1 MNNGGPLKGII
12 SWFANNPVAAN
23 LMLLLVIVLGVM
35 EMGSIRKEAFPSIE
49 PDKITVS
56 MVYDSGSAEQAEEGL
71 TIKIEDSLEDVIG
84 IKSIT
89 STSTANGVSVSIE
102 KKTNYDLDVLLR
114 DVKSAV
120 DAISNLP
127 DQAEQAV
134 IEKAQREEHALWLQL
149 YGEMDRHNLQ
159 QLAERLKTDLLA
171 NANVSKVSISGTLDP
186 MMSIEI
192 DEGRLQAYG
201 LSLSDV
207 ETAVNNGST
216 TTRTPVLNEKNIYL
230 QLKTAQQAYERE
242 EFANIPLLTST
253 AGTEIR
259 LGDVATIRD
268 TFDDEGSVLSR
279 FGGKDSIALQV
290 ITTGND
296 DISNTVKGA
305 QQVVDQWLEDGRLPE
320 SVQLASWYD
329 RSESIM
335 DRLNL
340 LVKNALLGV
349 ILVFVMLAL
358 FLNLSVAIWVALGLP
373 FIYFGTLFLM
383 GDSVMGMSLNE
394 FTTFGLIMA
403 LGIVV
408 DDAVVIGESIYTQ
421 RAKYGDTVDN
431 TIKGTMNVALPTLF
445 GILTTVAAFYSLS
458 KVSGNLGQIYSQFA
472 VVVGICLLLSAV
484 ESKLILPSHLAH
496 LNTRQNPAKNS
507 LTKGWQKLQNTI
519 DAGMLWFTERLYR
532 EVIETALRQRYAV
545 LVLFL
550 AIFIGVASMP
560 FTGAVKLSFFPAIS
574 GDTTRANLTMQADA
588 SFGMTHQ
595 NLLTLEKAAYMA
607 DAQLR
612 GNVGDTSIVNLQL
625 LSSGI
630 QSGQVTVELSED
642 TPYSMDA
649 FTSRWRK
656 LAGNVEGALSLTIRS
671 HRHMADALRIELRS
685 SDDDVLAA
693 AGQALKQKLEA
704 IPAVN
709 GIEDNLTPGQPQVV
723 LKLNDQGR
731 ALGLTTQG
739 LATQVLQA
747 FEGQVVQ
754 RFQRSTDE
762 VEVKVRYP
770 ESDRGNPSNL
780 LAAKIRTS
788 DGSVVPLSSIA
799 TIDYG
804 FTRQSIARIDNMR
817 AIYISSDVDK
827 NLLSS
832 TELVAQLQAQV
843 IPQLLKKYPG
853 IDVHFAG
860 EAEEQA
866 ETQTS
871 MAKVSIMALLTIFM
885 LLAIPLQSYIQPVII
900 MTAIPFGVVGAILG
914 HWFNDLALGILSF
927 NGIIALSGVVVNDS
941 LLLVSRFNEV
951 KDETDNIHDA
961 ISEAC
966 RSRLRA
972 VFLTSVTTYVGL
984 APLLSETSTQAQF
997 LIPAAVSLAYG
1008 ILFAT
1013 VITLIII
1020 PSLLYVQHDISTLLS
1035 RAKQRL
1041 LAKNTAVIEP

>member
-1 MNNGGPLKGII
+1 MSNGGPLRGII
-12 SWFANNPVAAN
+12 SWFASNPVAAN
-23 LMLLLVIVLGVM
+23 LLLLLVIVLGIM
-35 EMGSIRKEAFPSIE
+35 EVGSIRKEAFPSIE
-49 PDKITVS
+49 PDRITVS
-56 MVYDSGSAEQAEEGL
+56 IVYDSGSADQAEEGL
-71 TIKIEDSLEDVIG
+71 TIKIEDALEDIIG
-84 IKSIT
+84 VKTIT
-89 STSTANGVSVSIE
+89 STSTANGVSVVVE
-102 KKTNYDLDVLLR
+102 KKSGYDLDTLLR
-114 DVKSAV
+114 DTKSAV

-127 DQAEQAV
+127 DKAEQPV
-134 IEKAQREEHALWLQL
+134 IEKAEREEHALWLQL
-149 YGEMDRHNLQ
+149 YGETSRHNLQ

-201 LSLSDV
+201 ISLSDV

-216 TTRTPVLNEKNIYL
+216 TTRTPVLNAENIYL
-230 QLKTAQQAYERE
+230 QLKTAEQAYEKS
-242 EFANIPLLTST
+242 EFADIPLLTTSS
-253 AGTEIR
+253 GTEIR
-259 LGDVATIRD
+259 LGDVATIQD

-279 FGGKDSIALQV
+279 FAGKDSIALQV

-305 QQVVDQWLEDGRLPE
+305 QQVVDKWIADGRLPE
-320 SVQLASWYD
+320 SVELASWYD

-340 LVKNALLGV
+340 LVENALLGV
-349 ILVFVMLAL
+349 VLVFIMLAL

-373 FIYFGTLFLM
+373 FIYFGTLYLM

-421 RAKYGDTVDN
+421 REKYGDTIDN
-431 TIKGTMNVALPTLF
+431 TIQGTLNVALPTLF
-445 GILTTVAAFYSLS
+445 GVLTTVAAFYSLS

-472 VVVGICLLLSAV
+472 VVVGICLMLSAV

-496 LNTRQNPAKNS
+496 INTRSKTAKNKI
-507 LTKGWQKLQNTI
+507 TRAWQQLQNTI
-519 DAGMLWFTERLYR
+519 DAGVQWFTENVYR
-532 EVIETALRQRYAV
+532 KVIDGALRQRYAV

-550 AIFIGVASMP
+550 AIFVGVVSMP
-560 FTGAVKLSFFPAIS
+560 FTGAVKMSFFPAIS
-574 GDTTRANLTMQADA
+574 GDTTQATLTMQADA
-588 SFGMTHQ
+588 SFGITHR
-595 NLLTLEKAAYMA
+595 NLRTLEKTAYEA

-612 GNVGDTSIVNLQL
+612 NNQGESSITNLQL

-630 QSGQVTVELSED
+630 QSGGVTVELGDD

-649 FTSRWRK
+649 FTNRWRQ
-656 LAGNVEGALSLTIRS
+656 LTGELEGALSLTIRS
-671 HRHMADALRIELRS
+671 HRHMTDALRIELRS

-693 AGQALKQKLEA
+693 AGESLKEKLQA
-704 IPAVN
+704 IPAVS
-709 GIEDNLTPGQPQVV
+709 GIEDNLTPGQPQVQ

-731 ALGLTTQG
+731 ALGLTTED
-739 LATQVLQA
+739 LASQVLQA

-770 ESDRGNPSNL
+770 EADRGNPSNL
-780 LAAKIRTS
+780 LAAKVRTD

-804 FTRQSIARIDNMR
+804 FTRQSINRIDSMR
-817 AIYISSDVDK
+817 AVYISSDVDK
-827 NLLSS
+827 DMLSS
-832 TELVAQLQAQV
+832 TELVAQLKDQI
-843 IPQLLKKYPG
+843 IPPLLKQYPG
-853 IDVHFAG
+853 LDVHFAG

-871 MAKVSIMALLTIFM
+871 MAKVSVMAMLIIFM
-885 LLAIPLQSYIQPVII
+885 LLAIPLQSYIQPIII
-900 MTAIPFGVVGAILG
+900 MTAIPFGIVGAILG
-914 HWFNDLALGILSF
+914 HWFNDLSLGILSF

-941 LLLVSRFNEV
+941 LLLVSRFNEL
-951 KDETDNIHDA
+951 KKESDNIHDA

-984 APLLSETSTQAQF
+984 APLLGETSTQAQF

-1020 PSLLYVQHDISTLLS
+1020 PALLYVQNDVSNLLT
-1035 RAKQRL
+1035 RG
-1041 LAKNTAVIEP
+1041 KNYLFANNATSIKP

>member
-1 MNNGGPLKGII
+1 MNNSGPLRGII
-12 SWFANNPVAAN
+12 SWFAANPVAAN

-35 EMGSIRKEAFPSIE
+35 EMGSIRKEAFPSLE

-84 IKSIT
+84 IKSVT
-89 STSTANGVSVSIE
+89 SSSTANGVSVTIE
-102 KKTNYDLDVLLR
+102 KKSNYDLDVLLR

-127 DQAEQAV
+127 DQAEQP
-134 IEKAQREEHALWLQL
+134 IIQKAERQEHALWLQL
-149 YGEMDRHNLQ
+149 YGEMNRHNLQ

-171 NANVSKVSISGTLDP
+171 NPNVSKVSISGKLDP

-216 TTRTPVLNEKNIYL
+216 TTRTPVLNEKDTYL
-230 QLKTAQQAYERE
+230 QLKTAQQAYEKS
-242 EFANIPLLTST
+242 EFANIPLLATTS
-253 AGTEIR
+253 GTEIR
-259 LGDVATIRD
+259 LGDVATIKD

-279 FGGKDSIALQV
+279 FDGKDSIALQV

-305 QQVVDQWLEDGRLPE
+305 QKVVDQWIADARLPE

-349 ILVFVMLAL
+349 VLVFIMLAL

-421 RAKYGDTVDN
+421 REKYGDTLDN

-445 GILTTVAAFYSLS
+445 GVLTTVAAFYSLS
-458 KVSGNLGQIYSQFA
+458 KVSGNLGKIYAQFA

-496 LNTRQNPAKNS
+496 LNTRKKSAKNRLS
-507 LTKGWQKLQNTI
+507 RAWQKLQNTI
-519 DAGMLWFTERLYR
+519 DVGVQWFTEHCYR
-532 EVIETALRQRYAV
+532 SVIETALRQRYAV

-550 AIFIGVASMP
+550 AIFIGVVSMP
-560 FTGAVKLSFFPAIS
+560 FTGAVKMSFFPAIS
-574 GDTTRANLTMQADA
+574 GDTTEAALTMQADA
-588 SFGMTHQ
+588 SFGITHK
-595 NLLTLEKAAYMA
+595 NLLALESAAYAA
-607 DAQLR
+607 DAQLS
-612 GNVGDTSIVNLQL
+612 GNSGESSILNLQL
-625 LSSGI
+625 LSDNI
-630 QSGQVTVELSED
+630 QSGKVTVELSD
-642 TPYSMDA
+642 DAPYDMNA

-656 LAGNVEGALSLTIRS
+656 IAGNLEGVLSLTIRS
-671 HRHMADALRIELRS
+671 HRHMADALRVELRS

-693 AGQALKQKLEA
+693 AGQALKEKLEA

-731 ALGLTTQG
+731 ALGLTTQA

-770 ESDRGNPSNL
+770 EADRGNPSNL

-827 NLLSS
+827 NMLSS
-832 TELVAQLQAQV
+832 TELVAQLRTQV
-843 IPQLLKKYPG
+843 IPPLLKKYPG
-853 IDVHFAG
+853 LDVHFAG

-871 MAKVSIMALLTIFM
+871 MANVSIMALLIIFM
-885 LLAIPLQSYIQPVII
+885 LLAIPLQSYVQPIII

-914 HWFNDLALGILSF
+914 HWFNDLPLGILSF

-951 KDETDNIHDA
+951 KKETDNIHDA
-961 ISEAC
+961 ISDAC

-984 APLLSETSTQAQF
+984 APLLGETSTQAQF

-1020 PSLLYVQHDISTLLS
+1020 PSLLYVQHDIATLLT
-1035 RAKQRL
+1035 RV
-1041 LAKNTAVIEP
+1041 KNRFLTPTTT

>member
-1 MNNGGPLKGII
+1 MNNGGPMRGII
-12 SWFANNPVAAN
+12 SWFASNPVAAN

-35 EMGSIRKEAFPSIE
+35 EMGSIRKEAFPSLE

-84 IKSIT
+84 IKSLT
-89 STSTANGVSVSIE
+89 SSSTANGVSVTVE

-134 IEKAQREEHALWLQL
+134 IEKAQRQEHALWLQL

-171 NANVSKVSISGTLDP
+171 NPNVSKVSISGKLDP

-230 QLKTAQQAYERE
+230 QLKTAQQAYEKK

-253 AGTEIR
+253 EGTEIR
-259 LGDVATIRD
+259 LGDVATIHD

-279 FGGKDSIALQV
+279 FGGKDSIAMQV

-320 SVQLASWYD
+320 SVRLASWYD

-383 GDSVMGMSLNE
+383 GDSVMGMSLNQ
-394 FTTFGLIMA
+394 FSTFGLIMA

-421 RAKYGDTVDN
+421 RAKYGDTLDN

-496 LNTRQNPAKNS
+496 LNTRQNAAKNP
-507 LTKGWQKLQNTI
+507 LTKGWQKLQNAI
-519 DAGMLWFTERLYR
+519 DAGVFWFTERCYR

-550 AIFIGVASMP
+550 TIFIGVASMP
-560 FTGAVKLSFFPAIS
+560 FTGAVKLSFFPSIS
-574 GDTTRANLTMQADA
+574 GDTTQAALTMQADA
-588 SFGMTHQ
+588 SFGITHQ
-595 NLLTLEKAAYMA
+595 NLLTLEKTAYTA

-656 LAGNVEGALSLTIRS
+656 LAGNLEGALSLTIRS
-671 HRHMADALRIELRS
+671 HRHMADALRVELRS

-693 AGQALKQKLEA
+693 AGQALKEKLEA

-804 FTRQSIARIDNMR
+804 FTRQSISRIDNMR

-832 TELVAQLQAQV
+832 TELVAQLKNQI
-843 IPQLLKKYPG
+843 IPPLLKKYPG
-853 IDVHFAG
+853 LDVHFAG

-871 MAKVSIMALLTIFM
+871 MAKVSIMALLIIFM
-885 LLAIPLQSYIQPVII
+885 LLAIPLQSYVQPLII

-914 HWFNDLALGILSF
+914 HWFNDLPLGILSF

-941 LLLVSRFNEV
+941 LLLVSRFNEI
-951 KDETDNIHDA
+951 KKEADNIHDA

-984 APLLSETSTQAQF
+984 APLMGETSTQAQF

-1020 PSLLYVQHDISTLLS
+1020 PSLLYVQHDVATLFT
-1035 RAKQRL
+1035 RAKNRL
-1041 LAKNTAVIEP
+1041 LTTTIT